1 MAEGNVFARS
11 ESAVFETNKLIRNT
25 YTLLSMTLLFSAA
38 MSGVAIMLD
47 LPYFGFLINI
57 VGMIGLYALVYFTR
71 NSPMG
76 IVSVFMFTGFMGLSI
91 GPILN
96 HYMTSFSNGSEIVML
111 AMGLTG
117 TIFLGLSAYVLKTR
131 KDFSFLSGFL
141 VAGMILVLVCSL
153 VAMFFNV
160 AGLHL
165 AISGAVALLMCG
177 FILWETSDLVN
188 GHETNYLMATVGLY
202 ISILN
207 LFMSLLRLLGAF
219 MGED

>member
-11 ESAVFETNKLIRNT
+11 EGAVLETNKLIRNT

-38 MSGVAIMLD
+38 MSGVSIWLQ
-47 LPYFGFLINI
+47 LPYFGFIISL
-57 VGMIGLYALVYFTR
+57 VGMIGFYALVYFTR
-71 NSPMG
+71 NSSMG
-76 IVSVFMFTGFMGLSI
+76 IVSVFLFTGFMGLSI
-91 GPILN
+91 GPIIN
-96 HYMTSFSNGSEIVML
+96 SYMTNFSNGSEIVGL

-117 TIFLGLSAYVLKTR
+117 TLFLGLSGYVLNTR

-141 VAGMILVLVCSL
+141 VAGMILVLVCSV
-153 VAMFFNV
+153 VAMFFIV
-160 AGLHL
+160 PGFQL
-165 AISGAVALLMCG
+165 AISAAVALLMCG

-188 GHETNYLMATVGLY
+188 GHETNYIMATVGLY

-207 LFMSLLRLLGAF
+207 LFMSLLRLLGAL